1 MSGKM
6 ANQREPNVHSKSLVT
21 TLKNLAL
28 LERYVPFIVVCLCS
42 LHGLA
47 MSNQIK
53 VEMANPLYLERKV
66 SIHIFCILARGWFI
80 IHNTLSNPKRKSI
93 SELQNVACNFVPPID
108 DHKICWPRFHSVGVY
123 WLTYS
128 SSSFS

>member
-1 MSGKM
+1 MPYFRKNDSMLDKEGTQSKKSWTPSKT
-6 ANQREPNVHSKSLVT
+6 AKQREPNIHSKSLVT

-28 LERYVPFIVVCLCS
+28 LEGYVPFIVVCLCS

-93 SELQNVACNFVPPID
+93 SELQNVQN
-108 DHKICWPRFHSVGVY
+108 
-123 WLTYS
+123 L
-128 SSSFS
+128 